1 MHHDSEAK
9 LSTITEETTLEHI
22 DGVLDQ
28 IRPAVRADGGDIELV
43 AYDAATGRVD
53 VRLVGA
59 CYDCP
64 MSTATLR
71 AGIEQQL
78 KQALPGVR
86 SVEAVA

>member
-1 MHHDSEAK
+1 
-9 LSTITEETTLEHI
+9 LSTVADAATLEQI
-22 DGVLDQ
+22 EEILDR

-43 AYDAATGRVD
+43 SFETESGSVG

-64 MSTATLR
+64 MSAATLR

-78 KQALPGVR
+78 RQALPEVR
-86 SVEAVA
+86 SVEAVG

>member
-1 MHHDSEAK
+1 MDQ
-9 LSTITEETTLEHI
+9 I
-22 DGVLDQ
+22 DEILDQ
-28 IRPAVRADGGDIELV
+28 IRPAIRADGGDIELMSF
-43 AYDAATGRVD
+43 DPQSGRVE

-78 KQALPGVR
+78 RLTLPEVK

>member
-1 MHHDSEAK
+1 M
-9 LSTITEETTLEHI
+9 STATGETTLERI
-22 DGVLDQ
+22 EEILDG

-43 AYDAATGRVD
+43 SYEPDRGLVE
-53 VRLVGA
+53 VRMVGA

-78 KQALPGVR
+78 RHSLPDVR
-86 SVEAVA
+86 TVEAVA

>member
-1 MHHDSEAK
+1 MSPATAE
-9 LSTITEETTLEHI
+9 STLDQIEK
-22 DGVLDQ
+22 VLDG
-28 IRPAVRADGGDIELV
+28 IRPAVRADGGDIQLV
-43 AYDAATGRVD
+43 SFEPEKGLVE

-78 KQALPGVR
+78 RHALPVVHA
-86 SVEAVA
+86 VEAVA